1 MADEGPHY
9 SITDTNM
16 ELDPSEAITVKI
28 TNKQEAQNVQG
39 SQMDGSMNEAM
50 THDFLME
57 SHVNNLIQN
66 LEMKN
71 QMTS

>member
-1 MADEGPHY
+1 
-9 SITDTNM
+9 
-16 ELDPSEAITVKI
+16 
-28 TNKQEAQNVQG
+28 
-39 SQMDGSMNEAM
+39 MDGSMNEAM